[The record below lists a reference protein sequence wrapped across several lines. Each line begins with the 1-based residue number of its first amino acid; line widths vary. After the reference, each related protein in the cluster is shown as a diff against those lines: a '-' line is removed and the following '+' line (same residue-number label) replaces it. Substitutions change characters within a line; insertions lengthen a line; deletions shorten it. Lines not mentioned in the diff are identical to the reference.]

1 MIHVVKIPV
10 KNKTKEV
17 VRITVYCRVSKN
29 IEEQRSG
36 LNSQIAY
43 FKELSNKVIEI
54 DLAEVYHDVGRSGLI
69 KNGRTSYKKMIV
81 DGL

>member
-36 LNSQIAY
+36 LNSQNCI
-43 FKELSNKVIEI
+43 F
-54 DLAEVYHDVGRSGLI
+54 
-69 KNGRTSYKKMIV
+69 
-81 DGL
+81 

>member
-29 IEEQRSG
+29 VEEQRSG

-43 FKELSNKVIEI
+43 FKELSNKVMKI
-54 DLAEVYHDVGRSGLI
+54 DLAEVYHDVGRSGLR

>member
-17 VRITVYCRVSKN
+17 VRIAVYCRVSKN
-29 IEEQRSG
+29 VEEQS
-36 LNSQIAY
+36 LNIQIAY

-54 DLAEVYHDVGRSGLI
+54 DLAEVYHDVGRSGLR

>member
-29 IEEQRSG
+29 IEE
-36 LNSQIAY
+36 
-43 FKELSNKVIEI
+43 
-54 DLAEVYHDVGRSGLI
+54 HVGRSGLR

>member
-1 MIHVVKIPV
+1 
-10 KNKTKEV
+10 
-17 VRITVYCRVSKN
+17 KN

>member
-1 MIHVVKIPV
+1 MIHVEKIPV

-29 IEEQRSG
+29 VEEQRSG

-54 DLAEVYHDVGRSGLI
+54 D
-69 KNGRTSYKKMIV
+69 
-81 DGL
+81 